1 VRMRRRKPCVL
12 ARRRLFGWKVRL
24 LTRFSVGC
32 GCSPTQAMR
41 REAPGMGLGWP
52 MRPQSASPRRTEARR
67 GPASGPWACERGR
80 RHARSTIRERRK
92 EGQTGGPSRPEG
104 REQTILGRP
113 CAIARRHA
121 ANRKDLFPTRLS
133 RRACTCRFST
143 SRSLPDPCTGCGQTC
158 GQQGIVH
165 QGTDASSRP
174 NRQGRAPAR
183 VRSVPGSQQVQRN

>member
-1 VRMRRRKPCVL
+1 VRLGAATVVRLEGALAHEVL
-12 ARRRLFGWKVRL
+12 RRLQGPVRRHDDVGPAPVVGL
-24 LTRFSVGC
+24 SVADATAIGK
-32 GCSPTQAMR
+32 P
-41 REAPGMGLGWP
+41 RED
-52 MRPQSASPRRTEARR
+52 R
-67 GPASGPWACERGR
+67 GPAEPASGPWACERGR